1 MSRAFI
7 AELRRAK
14 RASGAPWVRK
24 FGNLSMR
31 EILVMTS
38 AYAHPRVQTLGE
50 GEWSPKAARPGVGEE
65 NRLWE
70 IGSRWHILSLLTY
83 VNRAYNFDIHVM
95 INWQLSKQG
104 IRWPVSNSITLLYL
118 DISFQ
123 LKRSNCMKTRQSRLH
138 VVHCWIERREESV
151 LEDIDLREYSRF
163 IYLSTAW
170 KVMPSDLG

>member
-1 MSRAFI
+1 MGRVCFYVYSLIYIFKNVII

-65 NRLWE
+65 NRL
-70 IGSRWHILSLLTY
+70 
-83 VNRAYNFDIHVM
+83 
-95 INWQLSKQG
+95 
-104 IRWPVSNSITLLYL
+104 
-118 DISFQ
+118 
-123 LKRSNCMKTRQSRLH
+123 
-138 VVHCWIERREESV
+138 
-151 LEDIDLREYSRF
+151 
-163 IYLSTAW
+163 
-170 KVMPSDLG
+170 

>member
-1 MSRAFI
+1 MQMSNGVVLSIGIRCVIRLSHNYFLI

-65 NRLWE
+65 NRL
-70 IGSRWHILSLLTY
+70 
-83 VNRAYNFDIHVM
+83 
-95 INWQLSKQG
+95 
-104 IRWPVSNSITLLYL
+104 
-118 DISFQ
+118 
-123 LKRSNCMKTRQSRLH
+123 
-138 VVHCWIERREESV
+138 
-151 LEDIDLREYSRF
+151 
-163 IYLSTAW
+163 
-170 KVMPSDLG
+170 